1 MNGNILIYKNSY
13 KILIDTK
20 PLLIR
25 FDKVDGFI
33 RVYGGTRCL
42 VLFGDE
48 KYVFIYKI
56 IF

>member
-33 RVYGGTRCL
+33 RVYGGTRYL
-42 VLFGDE
+42 VLFGDK